1 MCNGGHASCAV
12 VVMCHVCE
20 CVCVC
25 VVAGTI
31 PGAVVTRAVV
41 ICLIIYKISSLRTP
55 ILDTLPFFIFIT
67 VLGKNRMLSGFT
79 RAVNLKDHS

>member
-1 MCNGGHASCAV
+1 MCSGGHVSC
-12 VVMCHVCE
+12 VCA

-41 ICLIIYKISSLRTP
+41 ICLIIIYKIFSLRRP
-55 ILDTLPFFIFIT
+55 ILDTLPFFIFII
-67 VLGKNRMLSGFT
+67 R
-79 RAVNLKDHS
+79 

>member
-12 VVMCHVCE
+12 ARHVSCVTVRACA

-31 PGAVVTRAVV
+31 PGA
-41 ICLIIYKISSLRTP
+41 KS
-55 ILDTLPFFIFIT
+55 
-67 VLGKNRMLSGFT
+67 
-79 RAVNLKDHS
+79 